1 MNLESIQAEL
11 AKLGYRAVKVRKA
24 KAKAPG
30 LTIWAK
36 RRIARSYKGP
46 SLADCI
52 AARARPEH
60 VAAQVRD
67 MIRVAAWGPASA
79 ATHTWMGP
87 KRLAI
92 TSQYMHLDRRAEPE
106 ARPVPVYL
114 PDAAELDAEA
124 YAYDLREAMEAEAV
138 EWADKAARRAAL

>member
-1 MNLESIQAEL
+1 MNLETLQAEL
-11 AKLGYRAVKVRKA
+11 AKLGYKAVKARTP
-24 KAKAPG
+24 KAKAPK

-46 SLADCI
+46 SLAACI
-52 AARARPEH
+52 TARQRPEY

-79 ATHTWMGP
+79 ASHDHLGP

-92 TSQYMHLDRRAEPE
+92 ACQYMHLDRRAEAQ
-106 ARPVPVYL
+106 ART
-114 PDAAELDAEA
+114 
-124 YAYDLREAMEAEAV
+124 V
-138 EWADKAARRAAL
+138 ESDMWQS